1 MREEII
7 FRNPGE
13 LLVHPLNAFYF
24 DPLKED
30 ERLKLK
36 QSIIEDGVLEAALV
50 TQDDIIVSGS
60 NRRNIC
66 LEIGIMIPTRK
77 KIYEGDNREDTVLKH
92 LILSNVLKRGGNDLG
107 DSPIKQMRRL
117 MTLEKVFGIMPRGG
131 DRRSERYQADGLSE
145 EDNYTIDDE
154 EDIASDQAE
163 SPSKETTEEYGG
175 EIKEKFRIKL
185 PSREFDY
192 VEDMEPNYVSELEQ
206 EINSAYTA
214 ESIRATLAELGFES
228 IDDNDIDQAISGQT
242 ALKRLMNISNSAYHR
257 LKRIAQLDPEMQEKV
272 DNGLLSVYAANF
284 FLKLPPEVRQEMHTL
299 FAANEAWTIC
309 RIRENAEAI
318 AKEKDEEKRRLEI
331 AFDAERQQS
340 AARLEKAVQT
350 AHEMEESKL
359 RQKRDA
365 DDWRGQVKGLE
376 RQLEQEK
383 ADKSRVA
390 REFAEHRDKSNRTV
404 SAALKMS
411 DQNSAYSAML
421 EEELEALR
429 RAPATNLAMYGGELF
444 EHNDVTAMDYKLQM
458 LLTHV
463 VNHKCVAP
471 NVPRE
476 HLCSLHKTVTASV
489 EKLTS
494 LIKHIEHVAAR
505 I

>member
-192 VEDMEPNYVSELEQ
+192 V
-206 EINSAYTA
+206 
-214 ESIRATLAELGFES
+214 
-228 IDDNDIDQAISGQT
+228 
-242 ALKRLMNISNSAYHR
+242 
-257 LKRIAQLDPEMQEKV
+257 
-272 DNGLLSVYAANF
+272 
-284 FLKLPPEVRQEMHTL
+284 LKLRRRK
-299 FAANEAWTIC
+299 IC
-309 RIRENAEAI
+309 VH
-318 AKEKDEEKRRLEI
+318 
-331 AFDAERQQS
+331 
-340 AARLEKAVQT
+340 LEKSIERS
-350 AHEMEESKL
+350 HKNGESLGKM
-359 RQKRDA
+359 
-365 DDWRGQVKGLE
+365 VK
-376 RQLEQEK
+376 
-383 ADKSRVA
+383 
-390 REFAEHRDKSNRTV
+390 
-404 SAALKMS
+404 
-411 DQNSAYSAML
+411 
-421 EEELEALR
+421 
-429 RAPATNLAMYGGELF
+429 
-444 EHNDVTAMDYKLQM
+444 
-458 LLTHV
+458 
-463 VNHKCVAP
+463 
-471 NVPRE
+471 
-476 HLCSLHKTVTASV
+476 
-489 EKLTS
+489 
-494 LIKHIEHVAAR
+494 
-505 I
+505 